1 MALSDTFFRIAS
13 LEEADRRS
21 KILEQ
26 DRLDDEEERKRKAAI
41 QQVAVK
47 KMMAADLVRR
57 AKASGLEGPDLQNK
71 LLEMLPAYQSVYSKI
86 GGDLGF
92 TSPDEIL
99 AAGGTDPAEEEARAE
114 MMKKQAEY
122 SVRSQYGDTPRDK
135 FKIGALEAQRG
146 NLPQGY
152 RFGRGGGAE
161 RIPGLDTPEQ
171 ELDRQMRLEQAKL
184 QSQLTE
190 KAAPTYS
197 DLHPQAKQL
206 DNSKLFE
213 QRKQYGDLMSTI
225 DTAIADA
232 EEAYKLQQGT
242 DRTGPILGGGGIL
255 TQLNKALPG
264 GDNVQRL
271 EKAYNRQAASALAA
285 FKALGMAGQLSD
297 KEGEWVRSTE
307 AQLSNDKD
315 VNLETLSRGIAL
327 LKDRKGRISQLGSE
341 FGLGDTAGARMQPGA
356 GRKPLP
362 PGFTELP
369 DGRVRGPDGRTYRYA
384 Q

>member
-13 LEEADRRS
+13 LEEADRRN

-26 DRLDDEEERKRKAAI
+26 DRLDDEEDRKTKAAI
-41 QQVAVK
+41 RQVALK
-47 KMMAADLVRR
+47 KLMAGDMYKR
-57 AKASGLEGPDLQNK
+57 AKASGLEGPELEAK
-71 LLEMLPAYQSVYSKI
+71 LMELLPAYQSVYSKI

-92 TSPDEIL
+92 ASPGEII

-152 RFGRGGGAE
+152 RFGQGGGAE
-161 RIPGLDTPEQ
+161 RIPGLETPEQ
-171 ELDRQMRLEQAKL
+171 EFQRQLRLKDVESQSALDREEQQHKYRLQEKQAPSYAELNGTAKPLTYEQG
-184 QSQLTE
+184 
-190 KAAPTYS
+190 KASSFLSRMKTATDVIDELSGNGFSPDQGYGIAS
-197 DLHPQAKQL
+197 KFGGLNELAGRSRYASMDENGQKWAQAE
-206 DNSKLFE
+206 D
-213 QRKQYGDLMSTI
+213 
-225 DTAIADA
+225 
-232 EEAYKLQQGT
+232 
-242 DRTGPILGGGGIL
+242 
-255 TQLNKALPG
+255 
-264 GDNVQRL
+264 
-271 EKAYNRQAASALAA
+271 
-285 FKALGMAGQLSD
+285 
-297 KEGEWVRSTE
+297 EWVNAMLRTDTGAAYAKIE
-307 AQLSNDKD
+307 PEDIKAIFFP
-315 VNLETLSRGIAL
+315 RA
-327 LKDRKGRISQLGSE
+327 
-341 FGLGDTAGARMQPGA
+341 GDEDSVILQKKRARDSMMEGMVPMTGARMQPGT